1 MVIKTN
7 FVNVSIVFYDNYRNK
22 KLNKDKFDI
31 FIKLI
36 NNLNSNF
43 FIKKILIIDNSP
55 YDLIKNKL
63 LIFRKVNYIF
73 SNKNIGFAKGHNLS
87 RKYLL
92 NEKYHL
98 ILNPDIVID
107 NDGLIENCINYLD
120 NNEKTVMVQP
130 LIIGYPDSEIQFL
143 CKRNPTLF
151 IQVIR
156 GFFRKYI
163 NKINFLNEY
172 NDRYEM
178 KNLAYANSIVES
190 TYLSGAFMFCKTEA
204 LDKINWFDER
214 YFMYLE
220 DADITRRLSKLGKCV
235 HNPFLKVRHVW
246 ARGSRNS
253 NYLKIIAC
261 ISFVKY
267 SLKWG
272 LLIF

>member
-1 MVIKTN
+1 M
-7 FVNVSIVFYDNYRNK
+7 
-22 KLNKDKFDI
+22 
-31 FIKLI
+31 
-36 NNLNSNF
+36 
-43 FIKKILIIDNSP
+43 
-55 YDLIKNKL
+55 
-63 LIFRKVNYIF
+63 NYIF

-98 ILNPDIVID
+98 ILNPDIVMD

-178 KNLAYANSIVES
+178 KNFAYANSIVES
-190 TYLSGAFMFCKTEA
+190 TYLSGAFMFCKTE
-204 LDKINWFDER
+204 KIWHNKYYR
-214 YFMYLE
+214 QKISMYQNTLM
-220 DADITRRLSKLGKCV
+220 
-235 HNPFLKVRHVW
+235 
-246 ARGSRNS
+246 
-253 NYLKIIAC
+253 Y
-261 ISFVKY
+261 
-267 SLKWG
+267 
-272 LLIF
+272 

>member
-130 LIIGYPDSEIQFL
+130 LIIGYPDSEIQFV

-220 DADITRRLSKLGKCV
+220 DADITRIIKIRKCV
-235 HNPFLKVRHVW
+235 HNPF
-246 ARGSRNS
+246 
-253 NYLKIIAC
+253 
-261 ISFVKY
+261 
-267 SLKWG
+267 
-272 LLIF
+272 